1 MKKMRNPISKCALI
15 LIAAL
20 LVSGCNKDEDIST
33 EKVTEQNALEAK
45 YNIPPITTDY
55 FRVFAE
61 DSKFIF
67 SDLSICKSM
76 TFTIITGEK
85 LDKDKLKVEL
95 NNGIGCKFSIIE
107 GEEELMPEIVFETYN
122 KDADVEKLQEEYEEF
137 AERLPKLYENTLVV
151 DPVDFSS
158 GEITELKVSYNGKD
172 YISKIDV
179 KHSSLDLALD
189 EKDRFS
195 CNTFARSDDNASYYI
210 DGEFNVDNLE
220 FTADSDVEINDLYF
234 AANDSAKI
242 DEIVVQEN
250 GTDYKWD
257 KSEPIALSQSESL
270 KLSIKFHDDTLKKF
284 TSCNKYLVIKYTCD
298 GKEYETYIDLSYR
311 IRIDRYEM
319 FAMED
324 DTVDYQKV
332 YIENN
337 KEQ

>member
-1 MKKMRNPISKCALI
+1 MRTQISKCALI

-20 LVSGCNKDEDIST
+20 LVTGCNKDEDVST
-33 EKVTEQNALEAK
+33 EKVTEQNAPEAK
-45 YNIPPITTDY
+45 YNIPPITSDY

-61 DSKFIF
+61 DSKYIY
-67 SDLSICKSM
+67 SELTVCKSM

-107 GEEELMPEIVFETYN
+107 GEEELMPEIIFETYN
-122 KDADVEKLQEEYEEF
+122 KDADVEKLQEEYADF
-137 AERLPKLYENTLVV
+137 AERLPRLYENTLVV

-158 GEITELKVSYNGKD
+158 GEITELKVSYDGKD
-172 YISKIDV
+172 YISKINV
-179 KHSSLDLALD
+179 KYSSLDLALD

-195 CNTFARSDDNASYYI
+195 CSSLARSDVNASYYI
-210 DGEFNVDNLE
+210 DGEFNVDDLE
-220 FTADSDVEINDLYF
+220 FTAESDVELKDIYF
-234 AANDSAKI
+234 IANDSAKI

-257 KSEPIALSQSESL
+257 KSEAIALSKSESL

-284 TSCNKYLVIKYTCD
+284 TSCNKYLVFKYTCD